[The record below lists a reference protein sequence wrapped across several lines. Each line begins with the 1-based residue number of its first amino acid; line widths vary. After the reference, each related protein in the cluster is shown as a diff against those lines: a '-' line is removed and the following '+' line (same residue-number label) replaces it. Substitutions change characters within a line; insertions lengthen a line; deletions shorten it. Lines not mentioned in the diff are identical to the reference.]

1 MSLGLEMVDLLY
13 KKEVFDI
20 QGAVFEVYRNLGAG
34 FLENVYQEALEIELG
49 SRNIP
54 FVSQAELKIR
64 YKDKILR
71 QSYRAD
77 IVCYDKIILELKA
90 VKLLLPEH
98 EAQLQNYLR
107 AAGMRLGLLV
117 NFGHMPKVEVKRIAL

>member
-1 MSLGLEMVDLLY
+1 MADLLY
-13 KKEVFDI
+13 KSEVFDI

-34 FLENVYQEALEIELG
+34 FLENVYQEALEIELE

-54 FVSQAELKIR
+54 FVSQSELKIR
-64 YKDKILR
+64 YKDEILK

-90 VKLLLPEH
+90 AKALLPEH
-98 EAQLQNYLR
+98 EAQLHNYLK
-107 AAGMRLGLLV
+107 ATGMRLGLLI
-117 NFGHMPKVEVKRIAL
+117 NFCHMPKVEIKRIAL

>member
-1 MSLGLEMVDLLY
+1 MSDLLY
-13 KKEVFDI
+13 KNEVFDI
-20 QGAVFEVYRNLGAG
+20 QGAVFDVYRNLGAG
-34 FLENVYQEALEIELG
+34 FLENVYQEALEIELE

-107 AAGMRLGLLV
+107 ATGMRLGLLV
-117 NFGHMPKVEVKRIAL
+117 NFGHMPKVEIKRIAL

>member
-1 MSLGLEMVDLLY
+1 MADLLY
-13 KKEVFDI
+13 KSEVFDI

-34 FLENVYQEALEIELG
+34 FLENVYQEALEIELE

-54 FVSQAELKIR
+54 FVSQSELKIR
-64 YKDKILR
+64 YKDEILK

-90 VKLLLPEH
+90 VKVLLPEH

-107 AAGMRLGLLV
+107 ATGMHLGLLI
-117 NFGHMPKVEVKRIAL
+117 NFCQVPKVEIKRIAL

>member
-1 MSLGLEMVDLLY
+1 MADLLY
-13 KKEVFDI
+13 KSEVFDI

-34 FLENVYQEALEIELG
+34 FLENVYQEALEIELE

-64 YKDKILR
+64 YKDEILK

-77 IVCYDKIILELKA
+77 IVCFDKIILELKA
-90 VKLLLPEH
+90 VKTLLPEH

-107 AAGMRLGLLV
+107 ATGMHLGLLI
-117 NFGHMPKVEVKRIAL
+117 NFCHVPKVEIKRIAL